1 MHPDKNSSP
10 DASMQFQRIA
20 AAYQTL
26 TDPVERRRFDA
37 DRAAAAELQKR
48 QAEPVDL
55 WTMMMQ
61 QHQQMHE
68 QQHQL
73 FGQFPFVA
81 SCPRGTRSSSTSTS
95 ARTYSEQDGT
105 QVHVMQ
111 RTTVCDGVR
120 TVTTETVRRLPDGRE
135 TRQRS
140 ERQDDL
146 NETIDLTG
154 GARSRTPWT

>member
-1 MHPDKNSSP
+1 MSNSPTPPKESPWQVLGLPENADEQQVRRAYRDLSLRMHPDKNSSP

-73 FGQFPFVA
+73 EESQKAAEDGA
-81 SCPRGTRSSSTSTS
+81 AGDTPRG
-95 ARTYSEQDGT
+95 AKK
-105 QVHVMQ
+105 
-111 RTTVCDGVR
+111 
-120 TVTTETVRRLPDGRE
+120 
-135 TRQRS
+135 
-140 ERQDDL
+140 
-146 NETIDLTG
+146 N
-154 GARSRTPWT
+154 